1 MIMDMRPDIS
11 SRTRWWDLPSVFL
24 LFILFTTA
32 FTRLIVT
39 DWTGGLVV
47 TRYISYLALIT
58 GLALGYSRFSPRLAT
73 FFAILYGMFVVPWR
87 LGMLMGEGIPW
98 DERLISMGG
107 RLQTIITQLAQKR
120 AVTDSFLFLVLMG
133 LLFWALGVYAGY
145 SLTRYA
151 NPWRVIL
158 PTGVALVLIHS
169 YDSFLA
175 SRAWYLVIYLFFSLI
190 LVARLVYL
198 HNHNRWQKT
207 NTYIPPYIGVDFIRI
222 TLAATALLLLLTW
235 TTPALADTVPE
246 AQDIWQQIKEP
257 WNDLRNIL
265 DNAFASLRSSVGI
278 VTDYY
283 GPSMSL
289 GRGIPLNDTQVFT
302 VQVPGNIP
310 QGTRLYWRARVYD
323 EYDNGWTST
332 LLTTELVGPDTF
344 NLVHHDT
351 ADNAP
356 GLFPFAF
363 TVSTPIATLLT
374 TQDTVWVSRP
384 AKLELAYDESGRVDL
399 ASIRA
404 TPPLRAGET
413 YNLRATLNQVTVT
426 ALQNAGENYP
436 AWVTERYLQLPE
448 SITPRTIQ
456 LAQSIVTFKETPYD
470 KVLAVTNYLRE
481 NIEYS
486 ETVPPLPTNQELVDW
501 FLFDLRSGFCNYY
514 ATAEVVLLRSLGI
527 PARLAVG
534 YAQGEP
540 VEGSNAYVV
549 LQKDSHAWPEVYFPG
564 IGWVEFEPT
573 VSQPP
578 INRPL
583 GIANNDSAAPPT
595 PPVTPLDRGDNF
607 ESPRLREL
615 EAAEEAAAREAVN
628 RAIGIGVILTSLL
641 VTLALLAVSIRR
653 NKRIRE
659 KLPNLPILL
668 EASLRKIGLQP
679 PAFIR
684 QWAQLARLSPIS
696 RSYQEINAALRRI
709 GMKPSPTQTPS
720 ERVHLLEEVL
730 PPTGTPAH
738 RLLIEYQSA
747 TYSRDYSP
755 NLIIAQK
762 SSREI
767 RSLSYRAWLQGLVNG
782 KRKSE
787 PTLKPIK

>member
-1 MIMDMRPDIS
+1 MEKRPDTS
-11 SRTRWWDLPSVFL
+11 FRTRWWDLPSVFL
-24 LFILFTTA
+24 LFILLTTA

-39 DWTGGLVV
+39 DWTSGLVV
-47 TRYISYLALIT
+47 TRYISYLAIIA
-58 GLALGYSRFSPRLAT
+58 GLALGYSRFSPRVAAL
-73 FFAILYGMFVVPWR
+73 FAIFYGVFAVPWR
-87 LGMLMGEGIPW
+87 LGMLMGEGILW
-98 DERLISMGG
+98 NERLISMAG
-107 RLQTIITQLAQKR
+107 RLQIIITQLAQKR

-151 NPWRVIL
+151 NPWRMIL

-198 HNHNRWQKT
+198 HNHHRWQKT

-222 TLAATALLLLLTW
+222 TLAATAILLLLTW

-246 AQDIWQQIKEP
+246 AQDIWQKIKEP
-257 WNDLRNIL
+257 WNDLRNVL

-289 GRGIPLNDTQVFT
+289 GRGNRLTDSQVFT
-302 VQVPGNIP
+302 VQVPNNIP
-310 QGTRLYWRARVYD
+310 PGTRFYWRARVYD
-323 EYDNGWTST
+323 EYNNGWTST
-332 LLTTELVGPDTF
+332 LLTTELVSPDTF

-351 ADNAP
+351 ADNAT
-356 GLFPFAF
+356 GFFSFAF

-374 TQDTVWVSRP
+374 AQDTVWVSRP

-399 ASIRA
+399 ASVRA
-404 TPPLRAGET
+404 SPPLRAGET
-413 YNLRATLNQVTVT
+413 YNLRATLNQITVT

-436 AWVTERYLQLPE
+436 EWVTERYLQLPT

-456 LAQSIVTFKETPYD
+456 LAQAIAGDKETPYD
-470 KVLAVTNYLRE
+470 KVLAITNYLRD

-486 ETVPPLPTNQELVDW
+486 ETVPPLPTDQELVDW
-501 FLFDLRSGFCNYY
+501 FLFDLKSGFCNYY

-540 VEGSNAYVV
+540 VEASNAYVV
-549 LQKDSHAWPEVYFPG
+549 LQRDSHAWPEVYFPG

-573 VSQPP
+573 LSQPP
-578 INRPL
+578 ITRPL
-583 GIANNDSAAPPT
+583 GLAGTDNAAQPT

-615 EAAEEAAAREAVN
+615 EAAEEAAARQAAN
-628 RAIGIGVILTSLL
+628 RAIGIGTIVTGLL
-641 VTLALLAVSIRR
+641 LALFLLFVSIRR
-653 NKRIRE
+653 NKQIRDR
-659 KLPNLPILL
+659 LPNLPIML
-668 EASLRKIGLQP
+668 EASLRRIGLQP

-696 RSYQEINAALRRI
+696 RSYQEINAALSRI
-709 GMKPSPTQTPS
+709 GLKPAPTQTPS
-720 ERVHLLEEVL
+720 ERVHSLEEAL
-730 PPTGTPAH
+730 PPTGNPAH
-738 RLLIEYQSA
+738 RLLTEYQTA
-747 TYSRDYSP
+747 IYSRDYSP
-755 NLIIAQK
+755 NLFVAQK
-762 SSREI
+762 AGKEI
-767 RSLSYRAWLQGLVNG
+767 RSLSYRAWLQRMVNG
-782 KRKSE
+782 KQKSK
-787 PTLKPIK
+787 PTLKRIL